1 MKNSG
6 KVPWPK
12 LREYLFQV
20 GSYQTRQQFL
30 HAACVEIHRLIP
42 FDETAGVFDTS
53 DGRNLD
59 GIGKSDACTD
69 AYNTYYRERRPR
81 VSSWIVNWRC
91 FDVEYTV
98 DFMFPNGM
106 YKTLRYPVSG
116 HPIYL
121 CLKRSRLGPNFSDSD
136 VDTLSVVDD
145 YINSLYSGF
154 DRQGN
159 RLSPTLSAE
168 AIAEGFCC
176 LTPREAEVCSAILHR
191 LNTGEI
197 AAHFFISRRTV
208 EKHVQTIF
216 EKLDVRSREQL
227 RWRLGVLPFSEMAQ
241 TLDAPKQGRRPRA
254 RTDYFFS
261 PVEDSITSVE
271 S

>member
-1 MKNSG
+1 MRNSG

-20 GSYQTRQQFL
+20 SSYETRQQFL
-30 HAACVEIHRLIP
+30 HAACVEINRLIP

-59 GIGKSDACTD
+59 GIGKSDTCTN
-69 AYNTYYRERRPR
+69 AYNNYYRRRRPP
-81 VSSWIVNWRC
+81 VSNWIVNWRS

-121 CLKRSRLGPNFSDSD
+121 CLKRSRLSPNFSDSD

-145 YINSLYSGF
+145 YVNSLYSRF
-154 DRQGN
+154 DKQGN
-159 RLSPTLSAE
+159 RLSTTLSAE
-168 AIAEGFCC
+168 AIAEGLYC
-176 LTPREAEVCSAILHR
+176 LTPREAEVCSLIVSR
-191 LNTGEI
+191 FNTAEI
-197 AAHFFISRRTV
+197 AAHLFISRRTV
-208 EKHVQTIF
+208 EKHVQTVF
-216 EKLDVRSREQL
+216 EKLNVRSREQL
-227 RWRLGVLPFSEMAQ
+227 RWRLGVHPFSGIAQ
-241 TLDAPKQGRRPRA
+241 TSIAPNQNRRPPA
-254 RTDYFFS
+254 KTDY
-261 PVEDSITSVE
+261 
-271 S
+271 